1 MLLTKSIKSRI
12 LRNILSLRKP
22 ETSQAS
28 PAPSS
33 IVARIS
39 DSLSFFKIFIV
50 QIHYLLAGCR
60 YLTRKS
66 LKIAPK
72 VQTKV
77 LSLKE
82 ILVCMLETKI
92 ILLGR
97 NLVYQTLLMKV
108 KVGVLTENKSNSKI
122 LM

>member
-1 MLLTKSIKSRI
+1 M
-12 LRNILSLRKP
+12 
-22 ETSQAS
+22 
-28 PAPSS
+28 
-33 IVARIS
+33 
-39 DSLSFFKIFIV
+39 KI
-50 QIHYLLAGCR
+50 
-60 YLTRKS
+60 

-72 VQTKV
+72 VQTKD

-97 NLVYQTLLMKV
+97 NLVYQSLLMKV